1 MELTHMFGMFWI
13 AKATNDRLLGC
24 GSKKCQEQHHSMIAT
39 QVRNQGRK
47 YVPIFVGVLP
57 WSIAILLVLYS
68 LCTSTCAVAVFRCC
82 RTFCRCSPR
91 WSEDFCPVHQ
101 QSRRWTMA
109 DLGAQVWFLVVGKLE
124 WLVSG
129 VSLHV
134 SSLDLNM
141 MMLPIINCVKLF
153 EHG

>member
-1 MELTHMFGMFWI
+1 MELTHMFGMFWT

-24 GSKKCQEQHHSMIAT
+24 GSKKCQEQDHSMFLHWLFHH

-47 YVPIFVGVLP
+47 YVPIFGCYHGRSQFCLS
-57 WSIAILLVLYS
+57 SI
-68 LCTSTCAVAVFRCC
+68 LCVPARAVAVFRCC

-109 DLGAQVWFLVVGKLE
+109 DLGAQVWFLSLANWNDWLAVRLFMWVVWIWTWWCYL
-124 WLVSG
+124 L
-129 VSLHV
+129 
-134 SSLDLNM
+134 
-141 MMLPIINCVKLF
+141 
-153 EHG
+153 